1 MERQLKIKN
10 LKVNIKEKP
19 ILKGVDL
26 DIKTGEIHA
35 LMGPNGSG
43 KSTLASVLLGHRAY
57 RVTGGRV
64 TINGKDLLS
73 MATHERAREGIFLAF
88 QYPIELP
95 GVTVGKFMKRAIET
109 QSEADVPFVLG

>member
-1 MERQLKIKN
+1 MKRQLKIKN

-43 KSTLASVLLGHRAY
+43 KSTLASVLLGHPAY

-64 TINGKDLLS
+64 VLNDKDILS
-73 MATHERAREGIFLAF
+73 LDTHERPRGYFSRFSVPDRAARRNCREIHEKGIRN
-88 QYPIELP
+88 
-95 GVTVGKFMKRAIET
+95 TK
-109 QSEADVPFVLG
+109 

>member
-10 LKVNIKEKP
+10 LKVNINEKP

-26 DIKTGEIHA
+26 DIKTKEIHA

-43 KSTLASVLLGHRAY
+43 KSTLTSVLLGHPAY

-64 TINGKDLLS
+64 MLNGKDILS
-73 MATHERAREGIFLAF
+73 MAIHERAREGFFLAF
-88 QYPIELP
+88 QYLIELL
-95 GVTVGKFMKRAIET
+95 GVTVGKFMKREM
-109 QSEADVPFVLG
+109 